1 MTATTSRRVAAG
13 TLLLLLACGRGAAGQ
28 APATINHAAWL
39 AGCWVTLRGQATI
52 EEQWMAPAGG
62 TMLGMGRTIKAGR
75 LDDYELMLI
84 RAHDGRVDFEAHP
97 MMQPTSVFTA
107 TVMSD
112 TLLQFE
118 NPRHDF
124 PRLIA
129 YQRRG
134 ADSLLARIAAGP
146 APGDHQVVFTYRR
159 MACAGA
165 PVTPPRR

>member
-1 MTATTSRRVAAG
+1 
-13 TLLLLLACGRGAAGQ
+13 
-28 APATINHAAWL
+28 
-39 AGCWVTLRGQATI
+39 
-52 EEQWMAPAGG
+52 MAPAGG
-62 TMLGMGRTIKAGR
+62 TMLGMGRTVKAGR

-97 MMQPTSVFTA
+97 MMQPTAVFTA

-146 APGDHQVVFTYRR
+146 APGDHQVVFAYRR
-159 MACAGA
+159 IACAGA
-165 PVTPPRR
+165 PVTPPGR